1 MERLIVNL
9 GGKMKGMKQY
19 TLKEIASWQTD
30 ITNKESNITLPSLQR
45 GFVWKPFQIEKVW
58 DSIFRG
64 YPLGAIMMS
73 VDEESDHRL
82 LLDGQQ
88 RCTSIAL
95 GHYNPFDEENNSF
108 LSLKDYKPSVWID
121 LNPSQVSVDQKFVF
135 RCLTKSHPW
144 GYKLKDNKSTLEMK
158 DRKSALKYFIDEQ
171 NNKSYL
177 LLKSNEINPWDAYYP
192 VPLSF
197 LLEIANEPK
206 LCFDIFKTRLFSILE
221 NLKIRTKYTGDS
233 FINYKEIEDSKLK
246 KIFDGLL
253 NYQQLLIPEIVVNS
267 KLLKEDDID
276 EVENQSNNETMDPVL
291 FVRLNSAGT
300 NISGEELIYSIYK
313 ASFPEV
319 KELVEAIGNT
329 FIPPTKIINIFS
341 KLSHIDVNK
350 NVTGLPKD
358 LNVKFF
364 RERLKEPK
372 FCDSL
377 QQFIGTNETSK
388 AKELI
393 SKAIHILRRERNDIP
408 DIFIKQI
415 IASDFDMFFVLI
427 YFMNTNNIDKSN
439 VNYRDI
445 ASIYQYILFF
455 NKDKKN
461 SSSALFDYLFIDKLS
476 WVDSLSKLILNNLV
490 MPIINPKLIFEHLVS
505 IVVEKEKNYNH
516 IDLTKDISFF
526 NDEIK
531 LLLKFKAEDLELFRT
546 NWNRLIHKL
555 NTNKLL
561 LIFAQR
567 SYMIEKFQEFNQLED
582 IEDTN
587 RPWDWDHIY
596 PISWVYQQR
605 YVDDL
610 TRNWV
615 NANGN
620 FRALSYDDNRS
631 ESNSLSPKQRF
642 ENDHNKNESFILD
655 SDYKFWCKIHR
666 KIDIEN
672 NEEKKNYLMAII
684 TRTINI
690 YSEWFNEF
698 EIGNLN

>member
-1 MERLIVNL
+1 ME
-9 GGKMKGMKQY
+9 QY

-30 ITNKESNITLPSLQR
+30 ITNKESKITLPSLQR

-73 VDEESDHRL
+73 VDEKTKHRL

-88 RCTSIAL
+88 RCTSIAI
-95 GHYNPFDEENNSF
+95 GHYNPFDEEINKSF
-108 LSLKDYKPSVWID
+108 LSLKDYKPSIWID
-121 LNPSQVSVDQKFVF
+121 LNPDPHQISDEQKYVF

-144 GYKLKDNKSTLEMK
+144 GYKLKDNKSTLEMR
-158 DRKSALKYFIDEQ
+158 DRKNALNFYKKENTD
-171 NNKSYL
+171 KSYL

-192 VPLSF
+192 VPLAF
-197 LLEIANEPK
+197 VLEIGNENN
-206 LCFDIFKTRLFSILE
+206 LSFDIFKSKLFFKLE
-221 NLKIRTKYTGDS
+221 NLKIRTKNSGNAYV
-233 FINYKEIEDSKLK
+233 NYMEIEDDNLK
-246 KIFDGLL
+246 KIYHGLL
-253 NYQQLLIPEIVVNS
+253 NYKQLLIPEIVVNS
-267 KLLKEDDID
+267 KLLKEDDVD
-276 EVENQSNNETMDPVL
+276 EAKNQSSNDTMDPVL

-350 NVTGLPKD
+350 NFTGLPKD

-377 QQFIGTNETSK
+377 QQFIGTSETSK
-388 AKELI
+388 AKQLI

-427 YFMNTNNIDKSN
+427 YFINTNNIDKSN
-439 VNYRDI
+439 VNYRDV

-461 SSSALFDYLFIDKLS
+461 ASSALFDYLFIDKLS
-476 WVDSLSKLILNNLV
+476 WVDSLSKLILNDLV

-531 LLLKFKAEDLELFRT
+531 LLLNFKAEDLELFRT

-642 ENDHNKNESFILD
+642 ENDHKKNESFILD

-672 NEEKKNYLMAII
+672 SEEKKNYLMAII

-690 YSEWFNEF
+690 YEEWFNEF
-698 EIGNLN
+698 EIGNLQ